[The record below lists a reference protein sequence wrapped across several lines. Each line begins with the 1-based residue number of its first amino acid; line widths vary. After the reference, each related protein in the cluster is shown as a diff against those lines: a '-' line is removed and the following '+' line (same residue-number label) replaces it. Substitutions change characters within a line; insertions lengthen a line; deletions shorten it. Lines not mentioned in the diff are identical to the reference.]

1 MSLDSNIDP
10 DLGHEINGPG
20 RQYFENVITDNLMD
34 AIIELSASLWTIRDR
49 QIVLEKILENNG
61 IDAAALIEAHIPTE
75 EEKNQRAAEREEV
88 VQRVFKSFLRRPSDG
103 VAGNA
108 DKLSLREIDE

>member
-61 IDAAALIEAHIPTE
+61 IDA
-75 EEKNQRAAEREEV
+75 
-88 VQRVFKSFLRRPSDG
+88 DG

>member
-49 QIVLEKILENNG
+49 Q
-61 IDAAALIEAHIPTE
+61 T
-75 EEKNQRAAEREEV
+75 
-88 VQRVFKSFLRRPSDG
+88 DG